1 MIIVVAVVLLI
12 LIVFGVCRCI
22 RRQRVHR
29 EEELRRKRES
39 SMEDSKPVG
48 ISYQEAADGAA
59 GEEMDLKVFD
69 NEAVRLDED
78 THLEP

>member
-1 MIIVVAVVLLI
+1 
-12 LIVFGVCRCI
+12 
-22 RRQRVHR
+22 
-29 EEELRRKRES
+29 
-39 SMEDSKPVG
+39 MEDSKPVG